1 MKKFQ
6 NGGESM
12 LKVNRL
18 SKSFGKVHAV
28 KDVSFHVKKGSTFA
42 FLGTNGAGKST
53 VIHMI
58 INLLKPDHGDITF
71 TGGAFEEVT
80 GIVFQTHRLDE
91 ELTIEENLMTRAKL
105 YGLSKKEALK
115 RIDELLGVTQL
126 SDKRK
131 RQYGQC
137 SGGEKRKTDIIRAL
151 LHHPKFLILD
161 EPTTGLDAE
170 SREEVWAFLRSIQIE
185 RGLTIFLT
193 THYIDE
199 AEDADDVLIMHDGR
213 VEVEGTPH
221 ELKSNFS
228 KTTLEL
234 HADNKNHIIDWLN
247 CRQYSFVSTNNMISI
262 TLQNSKEAIPILN
275 MAEENITHFSIEEA
289 SLEQVFLQV
298 TEQIKRKVRV

>member
-6 NGGESM
+6 IGGESM

-58 INLLKPDHGDITF
+58 INLLKPDYGDIIF
-71 TGGAFEEVT
+71 TGGTLEEVT

-115 RIDELLGVTQL
+115 RIDELLEVTHL
-126 SDKRK
+126 LDKRK

-151 LHHPKFLILD
+151 LHHPNFLILD

-170 SREEVWAFLRSIQIE
+170 SREEVWAFLRSIQIQ

-199 AEDADDVLIMHDGR
+199 AEYADDVLIMHDGQ

-221 ELKSNFS
+221 ELKSNYS
-228 KTTLEL
+228 KTTLLLYVE
-234 HADNKNHIIDWLN
+234 NKDHIINWLN
-247 CRQYSFVSTNNMISI
+247 SRQYSFESTNNMISI
-262 TLQNSKEAIPILN
+262 TLQKSKEAIPILY
-275 MAEENITHFSIEEA
+275 MAEEDITHFSIEEA

-298 TEQIKRKVRV
+298 TEQIKRKARV

>member
-1 MKKFQ
+1 
-6 NGGESM
+6 M

-71 TGGAFEEVT
+71 TGGALEEVT
-80 GIVFQTHRLDE
+80 H
-91 ELTIEENLMTRAKL
+91 
-105 YGLSKKEALK
+105 
-115 RIDELLGVTQL
+115 LL
-126 SDKRK
+126 DKRK

-151 LHHPKFLILD
+151 LHHPNFLILD

-199 AEDADDVLIMHDGR
+199 AEDADDVLIMHDGQ

-221 ELKSNFS
+221 ELKSNYS
-228 KTTLEL
+228 KTTLL
-234 HADNKNHIIDWLN
+234 LYVDNKDHIINWLN
-247 CRQYSFVSTNNMISI
+247 SRQYSFESTNNMISI
-262 TLQNSKEAIPILN
+262 TLQKSKEAIPILN
-275 MAEENITHFSIEEA
+275 MAEEDITHFSIEEA